1 MKVLVVEDEKLLRH
15 SIITTLKQNGFEDI
29 LDAEDGLHAI
39 QVINQNK
46 VDLII
51 SDIRMPRMD
60 GIELLKYIRN
70 HFGDIIFI
78 VLSGYDLFEYAQ
90 KAIKL
95 GAFSYLLKPV
105 SVPDL
110 QSVLTQAMQELA
122 HKRKLQEHEIQ
133 IQIKLKQGTLTLRKH
148 FIAEI
153 INGHL
158 PGEDSI
164 LKKVEQYDLYFT
176 KKIYCVVLV
185 GIDQYLAITNHMSN
199 QGKDLIKY
207 GVENVCAEILTKH
220 GHIAYPFHLDEG
232 VGFLI
237 NSDPI
242 ISATYG
248 LELSDLFKK
257 IQHSIQTYMK
267 FTITVG
273 IGSMASLLSSLP
285 QSYSTAKKAFA
296 KKMLHG
302 DNQVYVFQ
310 TNGHEIRGKIMLD
323 LSAEQQLL
331 VYFETNN
338 KALALEFITMQYTVY
353 FSQFSFD
360 LDDVKQMNY
369 QLLILIHKILRKLR
383 LDPELI
389 IGEEF
394 FLYTQVNNLTSLN
407 LIIAWFHGIIET
419 CFSSIHDMSLK
430 STKKLMEKAREFM
443 ASNFHTNL
451 SLDLVADHLHI
462 SPEHLSREFK
472 KEIGEN
478 FIDYIL
484 KLRIAKAKEYLQQG
498 SYKTYEV
505 ANLVGFHD
513 EKYFSK
519 VFKKN
524 TGFTPSEYKFRNI
537 RDN

>member
-1 MKVLVVEDEKLLRH
+1 MKVLVVEDEMLIRH
-15 SIITTLKQNGFEDI
+15 SVITILKQNGFEDI

-39 QVINQNK
+39 HVINQNK

-78 VLSGYDLFEYAQ
+78 MLSGFDLFEYAQ
-90 KAIKL
+90 KAINL

-110 QSVLTQAMQELA
+110 QAVLTQAMQKLA
-122 HKRKLQEHEIQ
+122 HKRKLQDHEIQ
-133 IQIKLKQGTLTLRKH
+133 IQIKLKQGTLALRKH
-148 FIAEI
+148 FIVEM

-158 PGEDSI
+158 SGEDSI

-176 KKIYCVVLV
+176 KKNYCVVLV
-185 GIDQYLAITNHMSN
+185 GIDQYHAITNHMSN
-199 QGKDLIKY
+199 QGKDLVKY
-207 GVENVCAEILTKH
+207 GIENVCEEILTEH

-232 VGFLI
+232 VGILI

-242 ISATYG
+242 ISAEYG

-257 IQHSIQTYMK
+257 IQHAIQTYMK

-285 QSYSTAKKAFA
+285 QSYSTAKKALA
-296 KKMLHG
+296 RKMIHG

-310 TNGHEIRGKIMLD
+310 TNGHEIREKMILD

-331 VYFETNN
+331 AYFETNN
-338 KALALEFITMQYTVY
+338 ITLALEFITMQYTVN
-353 FSQFSFD
+353 FSPFSFD

-369 QLLILIHKILRKLR
+369 QLLILIHKILRKMQ

-419 CFSSIHDMSLK
+419 CFTSIHDMSLK
-430 STKKLMEKAREFM
+430 STKKLMEKAREFI

-478 FIDYIL
+478 FIDYLL

-524 TGFTPSEYKFRNI
+524 TGFTPSEFKFRST
-537 RDN
+537 